1 MLMSFQM
8 WNLAS
13 VYAAAV
19 AVPAAIAAVVAIYR
33 TITSVFLLIWSGR
46 LDLPKAIAV

>member
-1 MLMSFQM
+1 MSFQM

-19 AVPAAIAAVVAIYR
+19 AVPAAIAAVVAISNHYV
-33 TITSVFLLIWSGR
+33 SLLTHIER
-46 LDLPKAIAV
+46 EARPT